1 MEKLQINSSSS
12 VGLASTNP
20 ITSFDVS
27 GSGIISSSYSTGVVP
42 NLMFREPTRY
52 ELLMRHNISIEFLN
66 RGCVV
71 SVGCKK
77 IAFSTIEDAMNS
89 INKYVNNPKQEAKYW
104 EGIFGN

>member
-1 MEKLQINSSSS
+1 MERLQINQ
-12 VGLASTNP
+12 STDTGSQ
-20 ITSFDVS
+20 IRLQTSGTTYFPD
-27 GSGIISSSYSTGVVP
+27 SGIGTLS
-42 NLMFREPTRY
+42 FREPTRY

-89 INKYVNNPKQEAKYW
+89 INKYVNNPKQEAEYW
-104 EGIFGN
+104 EGIFEN